1 MSRYSLWLRS
11 YNEKR
16 NIILEK
22 LRKYKEKVSEIKKML
37 STEKFILPVF
47 EYKGDINSLKMCF
60 VDGGQGID
68 ELLGCVTYYIRASG
82 LFLHQKK
89 KFFLR
94 ASDFGILEYE
104 DNTNDRIELLR
115 SIMEIEIAEKC
126 IQEYSPG
133 YVFLD
138 GSLHVNFS
146 KREIPCEEYKIF
158 RKKFFRLLKNAYENG
173 VHLCGISEDSRSR
186 LLVNNLES
194 RYGIKFPSF
203 MTDSSMLKF
212 FTGSERFVTKEFT
225 PEPKFN
231 FENSNGIKPVN
242 FPTVYLQPNAFSNP
256 LRIDVPSWE
265 KNLPEII
272 SIIVKLSKGSKWYGY
287 PYPLYLA
294 HLDAKIENKQAEWNT
309 LQIAH
314 YVLRNDPEI
323 YDAILKEKRR
333 KLRPRG

>member
-1 MSRYSLWLRS
+1 MSRYSLWLQS
-11 YNEKR
+11 YNSKK
-16 NIILEK
+16 NSILEK
-22 LRKYKEKVSEIKKML
+22 LKKYKEKINEIKTML
-37 STEKFILPVF
+37 SAKKFIMPVF
-47 EYKGDINSLKMCF
+47 EYHKDLNSLKMFF

-82 LFLHQKK
+82 LFLYQKK

-94 ASDFGILEYE
+94 ASDFGILEYD

-115 SIMEIEIAEKC
+115 SIMEIEIADRC
-126 IQEYSPG
+126 IQKYSPE

-138 GSLHVNFS
+138 GSLYVNSS
-146 KREIPCEEYKIF
+146 KREISCEEYKIF
-158 RKKFFRLLKNAYENG
+158 RKKFFRLLKNAYDKK

-186 LLVNNLES
+186 LLINNLENK
-194 RYGIKFPSF
+194 YGIKFPSF

-212 FTGSERFVTKEFT
+212 FSGSEKFVTKEFT

-231 FENSNGIKPVN
+231 FENSNEIKNVN

-256 LRIDVPSWE
+256 LRIDVPNWE
-265 KNLPEII
+265 KNFQEII

-287 PYPLYLA
+287 PYPLYLV

-333 KLRPRG
+333 KLRPKG